1 MKSLTIFIAT
11 LVVTLILNGPI
22 QSYAD
27 PQLDTL
33 VSIATQAQNNLNI
46 SISQIPNVPNEI
58 VSLYDQGSNET
69 YALTKAVNAQDV
81 VSAKQHFLSAMNFF
95 KITNDKINSLNATGT
110 NDQKHTDIIKLQS
123 EIARLAKFDETLQS
137 IAITNH
143 MDFNFTQS
151 DQLIQKAKQD
161 LDAGKVDEASKL
173 IVSVNQFLNDA
184 HDSLTKVAKQRTSD
198 RAKDFTSKT
207 NQ

>member
-1 MKSLTIFIAT
+1 
-11 LVVTLILNGPI
+11 
-22 QSYAD
+22 
-27 PQLDTL
+27 
-33 VSIATQAQNNLNI
+33 
-46 SISQIPNVPNEI
+46 
-58 VSLYDQGSNET
+58 
-69 YALTKAVNAQDV
+69 
-81 VSAKQHFLSAMNFF
+81 
-95 KITNDKINSLNATGT
+95 
-110 NDQKHTDIIKLQS
+110 
-123 EIARLAKFDETLQS
+123 

>member
-1 MKSLTIFIAT
+1 MKSLTIFIAM

-46 SISQIPNVPNEI
+46 NISQIPSVPTEI
-58 VSLYDQGSNET
+58 ISLYDQGSNET
-69 YALTKAVNAQDV
+69 NALMKAVNAQDV
-81 VSAKQHFLSAMNFF
+81 ASAKQHFLYAMNFF
-95 KITNDKINSLNATGT
+95 KITNDKINSLNQTEI
-110 NDQKHTDIIKLQS
+110 NDQQHVDAIQLQG
-123 EIARLAKFDETLQS
+123 EITRLEKFDETLQS

-143 MDFNFTQS
+143 IDFNFTQS
-151 DQLIQKAKQD
+151 IQLIQKAKHD
-161 LDAGKVDEASKL
+161 LDTGKMDEASKL
-173 IVSVNQFLNDA
+173 IVSVNQFLNDT
-184 HDSLTKVAKQRTSD
+184 HDSLAEVAKQRTSD

-207 NQ
+207 NR

>member
-1 MKSLTIFIAT
+1 MKSLTIFIAA

-46 SISQIPNVPNEI
+46 SISQIPNVPNDI

-69 YALTKAVNAQDV
+69 NALTKAVNAQDIA
-81 VSAKQHFLSAMNFF
+81 SAKQHFLAAMNFF
-95 KITNDKINSLNATGT
+95 KITNDKINSLNETET
-110 NDQKHTDIIKLQS
+110 NDQQHIDVIQLQS
-123 EIARLAKFDETLQS
+123 EITRLEKFDQTLQS

-143 MDFNFTQS
+143 IDFNFTQS
-151 DQLIQKAKQD
+151 DQLIKQAKQD
-161 LDAGKVDEASKL
+161 LDTDKINETSQL
-173 IVSVNQFLNDA
+173 IISVNQFLNNA
-184 HDSLTKVAKQRTSD
+184 HDSLAEVAKQRASD
-198 RAKDFTSKT
+198 KAKDLK
-207 NQ
+207 

>member
-1 MKSLTIFIAT
+1 MKSLTIFIVA

-58 VSLYDQGSNET
+58 ISLYDQGSNET
-69 YALTKAVNAQDV
+69 DALAKAVNEQDV
-81 VSAKQHFLSAMNFF
+81 ASAKQHFLSAMNFF
-95 KITNDKINSLNATGT
+95 KITNDKINSLNETVT
-110 NDQKHTDIIKLQS
+110 NDQQHVDIIQLQS
-123 EIARLAKFDETLQS
+123 EITRLEKFDETLQS

-143 MDFNFTQS
+143 IDFNFTQS
-151 DQLIQKAKQD
+151 DQLIKQAKLD
-161 LDAGKVDEASKL
+161 LDTGKIDEASKL
-173 IVSVNQFLNDA
+173 IVSINQFLNDA
-184 HDSLTKVAKQRTSD
+184 HDSLTEVAKQRTSD
-198 RAKDFTSKT
+198 RAKDFK
-207 NQ
+207 

>member
-1 MKSLTIFIAT
+1 MKSLTIFIAA

-46 SISQIPNVPNEI
+46 SISQIPNVPNDI

-69 YALTKAVNAQDV
+69 NALTKAVNAQDIA
-81 VSAKQHFLSAMNFF
+81 SAKQHFLAAMNFF
-95 KITNDKINSLNATGT
+95 KITNDKINSLNETET
-110 NDQKHTDIIKLQS
+110 NDQQHVDVIQLQS
-123 EIARLAKFDETLQS
+123 EITRLEKFDQTLQS

-143 MDFNFTQS
+143 IDFNFTQS
-151 DQLIQKAKQD
+151 DQLIKQAKQD
-161 LDAGKVDEASKL
+161 LDTGKINETSQL
-173 IVSVNQFLNDA
+173 IISVNQFLNNA
-184 HDSLTKVAKQRTSD
+184 HDSLAEVAKQRASD
-198 RAKDFTSKT
+198 KAKDLK
-207 NQ
+207 

>member
-1 MKSLTIFIAT
+1 MKSLTIFIAA

-46 SISQIPNVPNEI
+46 SISQIPNVPNDI

-69 YALTKAVNAQDV
+69 NALTKAVNAQDIA
-81 VSAKQHFLSAMNFF
+81 SAKQHFLAAMNFF
-95 KITNDKINSLNATGT
+95 KITNDKINSLNETET
-110 NDQKHTDIIKLQS
+110 NDQHVDVIQLQS
-123 EIARLAKFDETLQS
+123 EITRLEKFDQTLQS

-143 MDFNFTQS
+143 IDFNFTQS
-151 DQLIQKAKQD
+151 DQLIKQAKQD
-161 LDAGKVDEASKL
+161 LDTGKINETSQL
-173 IVSVNQFLNDA
+173 IISVNQFLNNA
-184 HDSLTKVAKQRTSD
+184 HDSLAEVAKQRASD
-198 RAKDFTSKT
+198 KAKDLK
-207 NQ
+207 

>member
-1 MKSLTIFIAT
+1 MKSLTIFIAV

-22 QSYAD
+22 RSYAD

-46 SISQIPNVPNEI
+46 SISQISNVPNEI
-58 VSLYDQGSNET
+58 ISLYDQGSNET
-69 YALTKAVNAQDV
+69 DALTKAVNAQNV
-81 VSAKQHFLSAMNFF
+81 TLAKQHFLSAMNFF
-95 KITNDKINSLNATGT
+95 KITNDKINSLNETET
-110 NDQKHTDIIKLQS
+110 NDQQHVDVIQLQS
-123 EIARLAKFDETLQS
+123 EITRLEKFDETLQS

-143 MDFNFTQS
+143 IGFNFTQS

-161 LDAGKVDEASKL
+161 LDIGKIDEASKL
-173 IVSVNQFLNDA
+173 IVSANQFLNNA
-184 HDSLTKVAKQRTSD
+184 HDSLAEVAKQRTSD

-207 NQ
+207 NR

>member
-58 VSLYDQGSNET
+58 IFLYNQGSNET
-69 YALTKAVNAQDV
+69 DALTTAVNAQDV
-81 VSAKQHFLSAMNFF
+81 ASAKQHFLSAMNFF
-95 KITNDKINSLNATGT
+95 KITNDKINSLNVTGT
-110 NDQKHTDIIKLQS
+110 NDQQHVDIRGLESKIT
-123 EIARLAKFDETLQS
+123 RLEKFDETLQS

-143 MDFNFTQS
+143 IDFNFTQS

-161 LDAGKVDEASKL
+161 LDTGKVDEASKL
-173 IVSVNQFLNDA
+173 IVSANQFLNDA
-184 HDSLTKVAKQRTSD
+184 HDSLAEVAKQRTSG
-198 RAKDFTSKT
+198 
-207 NQ
+207 

>member
-1 MKSLTIFIAT
+1 MKSLTIFIAA

-46 SISQIPNVPNEI
+46 SISQIPNVPNDI

-69 YALTKAVNAQDV
+69 NALTKAVNAQDIA
-81 VSAKQHFLSAMNFF
+81 SAKQHFLAAMNFF
-95 KITNDKINSLNATGT
+95 KITNDKINSLNETET
-110 NDQKHTDIIKLQS
+110 NDQHVDVIQLQS
-123 EIARLAKFDETLQS
+123 EITRLEKFDQTLES

-143 MDFNFTQS
+143 IDFNFTQS
-151 DQLIQKAKQD
+151 DQLIKQAKQD
-161 LDAGKVDEASKL
+161 LDTGKINETSKL
-173 IVSVNQFLNDA
+173 IISVNQFLNNA
-184 HDSLTKVAKQRTSD
+184 HDSLAEVAKQRASD
-198 RAKDFTSKT
+198 KAKDLK
-207 NQ
+207 